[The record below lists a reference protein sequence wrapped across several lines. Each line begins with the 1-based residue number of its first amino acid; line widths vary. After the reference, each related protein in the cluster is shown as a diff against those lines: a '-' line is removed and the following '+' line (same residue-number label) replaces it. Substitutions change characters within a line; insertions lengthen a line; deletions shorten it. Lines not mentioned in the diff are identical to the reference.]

1 MSESAISRRQ
11 SSELSFRR
19 GTYFGAVIGG
29 ILTACFLAP
38 MVDWENP
45 KGVAKNTLETPASA
59 EDTDDQTCPKREY
72 ERMQPSEIKTALE
85 YSELTRYSSQLEGA
99 TSFEE
104 AQKIM
109 DEVFSRWEYTVK
121 IGSVP
126 VLDERLIETH
136 GDSVEHT
143 PELITQ
149 QLVNISSIHI
159 LETLTS
165 MPESLLEATKGTD
178 LYLTM
183 GMVGEDGGYAGLYS
197 KDAKGR
203 PVMIVGIGPDD
214 PSGRIFEHELGHN
227 LFFRLC
233 GDEIGY
239 NDTELADLN
248 PEAFYYTRKRVP
260 GSHWEGITSSRY
272 GATNTA
278 EDTAEM
284 FEDILQISVAERC
297 FMNESFQDPDS
308 PLCKKMDLLLQRIA
322 AVDTAA
328 ATYFAS

>member
-1 MSESAISRRQ
+1 MTEREQIQRRSNEKPSGGLLLGIIIGSLATLFISDIAESSRPRLVPAETQ
-11 SSELSFRR
+11 
-19 GTYFGAVIGG
+19 AD
-29 ILTACFLAP
+29 AP
-38 MVDWENP
+38 Q
-45 KGVAKNTLETPASA
+45 TPSA
-59 EDTDDQTCPKREY
+59 QCPKQEY
-72 ERMQPSEIKTALE
+72 PRMQPTEVKTALE
-85 YSELTRYSSQLEGA
+85 YSELYEYTSQLDGA
-99 TSFEE
+99 DSFEE
-104 AQKIM
+104 AQAIM
-109 DEVFSRWEYTVK
+109 NQVFGKWNYTVK

-159 LETLTS
+159 LEALVNI
-165 MPESLLEATKGTD
+165 PASLLEATRGTD

-197 KDAKGR
+197 KDTKGR
-203 PVMIVGIGPDD
+203 PNIIVGIGPDD
-214 PSGRIFEHELGHN
+214 PSGEIFEHELAHN

-239 NDTELADLN
+239 NDTELASLN
-248 PEAFYYTRKRVP
+248 PEDFYYTRKELP
-260 GSHWEGITSSRY
+260 SSHWEGITSSRY

-284 FEDILQISVAERC
+284 FEDILTVRLGERC

-322 AVDTAA
+322 AVEPETAA
-328 ATYFAS
+328 YLGA